1 MPIHPYRL
9 CVHSH
14 KQLNRLILQNSQTR
28 FVRAILEI
36 YIILSR
42 QRYVQHNTHTSSE
55 RYRHSRIWCI
65 NVIKLYKAMD
75 FVWFAPVDQTAIFER
90 RRRLRRWRHWNSI
103 SSARL
108 AAAAKF
114 IHNRFP
120 DLLSSFDCE
129 NCVYFFFAALLAV
142 GCAFLCGHI
151 CIECNVHSSQRW
163 NMPGYLWFWC
173 SVCVCVRLSIAE
185 CSCSRKIEN
194 DNWIYRARKI
204 RNLLGDY
211 VTNNFYGRQTNF
223 TILMNEWM
231 NIATFIGAENMIYD
245 FNAWLNGVIDE
256 PPDLFEPRLEGLR
269 KKTLHTKSPNSINWV
284 SKLKIKNLV

>member
-75 FVWFAPVDQTAIFER
+75 FVWFAPVDQTAIFVR
-90 RRRLRRWRHWNSI
+90 RRRWRHWNSI
-103 SSARL
+103 SSWL

-129 NCVYFFFAALLAV
+129 NCVYFFFRCFV
-142 GCAFLCGHI
+142 SCWLCLFM
-151 CIECNVHSSQRW
+151 W
-163 NMPGYLWFWC
+163 PYL
-173 SVCVCVRLSIAE
+173 
-185 CSCSRKIEN
+185 
-194 DNWIYRARKI
+194 YR
-204 RNLLGDY
+204 
-211 VTNNFYGRQTNF
+211 V
-223 TILMNEWM
+223 
-231 NIATFIGAENMIYD
+231 
-245 FNAWLNGVIDE
+245 
-256 PPDLFEPRLEGLR
+256 
-269 KKTLHTKSPNSINWV
+269 
-284 SKLKIKNLV
+284 

>member
-194 DNWIYRARKI
+194 DNWTGPKDTEFAGRLCHEQ
-204 RNLLGDY
+204 LLWA
-211 VTNNFYGRQTNF
+211 TNELYHSYEWV
-223 TILMNEWM
+223 NEHSNVYWCWKYDLWFQCLIEWC
-231 NIATFIGAENMIYD
+231 NRWASGSIWAQAWGA
-245 FNAWLNGVIDE
+245 
-256 PPDLFEPRLEGLR
+256 
-269 KKTLHTKSPNSINWV
+269 
-284 SKLKIKNLV
+284 